1 MKILHIS
8 SGFSPLAGGAG
19 TSVKKTVEALAANGL
34 AVQLFTTRIR
44 GESLFQS
51 SAVPTSSFD
60 VNFLAKWRYAPSI
73 RSALEQVIPQADI
86 VHLNDIWLYPEVV
99 SSLSA
104 LKHKVPYVVSVRGL
118 LHPKALNYNKY
129 RKMLFY
135 RLFGKN
141 VLEKAAMIHV
151 QSENELE
158 AVRLIGLSNP
168 ATIIPNGVS
177 KATFDN
183 LPQAMPLESLYP
195 RTKGKLKIVYL
206 GRIHP
211 SKGLDILADSLKL
224 ILQKGLDVSLVIAG
238 AGEAKHAQ
246 WFSSIINNAGLES
259 KVIFTGHIQES
270 DKLSLLRAC
279 DIFVLPSLFEA
290 FSNSVLEAMM
300 CGLPVIITSC
310 CNFPEV
316 KYCQAGIVIEPDYH
330 QLSDAIIELAENPAL
345 RERMGV
351 NARVLLAR
359 KYTWDVIAGEFI
371 NMYRGVLA
379 K

>member
-19 TSVKKTVEALAANGL
+19 TSVKMTVEALAANSL

-51 SAVPTSSFD
+51 SAVPTTCFD

-73 RSALEQVIPQADI
+73 RSALEQVMPQADI

-99 SSLSA
+99 SSLAA

-118 LHPKALNYNKY
+118 LHPKALNYNEF

-168 ATIIPNGVS
+168 ATIIPNGVL
-177 KATFDN
+177 KATIDN
-183 LPQAMPLESLYP
+183 LPEAMSLESLYP
-195 RTKGKLKIVYL
+195 ETKGKLKIVYL

-224 ILQKGLDVSLVIAG
+224 ILQKGLDVSLIIAG
-238 AGEAKHAQ
+238 AGEAKHVQ

-259 KVIFTGHIQES
+259 NVIFTGHLQES
-270 DKLSLLRAC
+270 DKLSLLLAC
-279 DIFVLPSLFEA
+279 DIFVMPSLFEA

-330 QLSDAIIELAENPAL
+330 QLSDAIIELAENPTL
-345 RERMGV
+345 REQMGV
-351 NARVLLAR
+351 NARALLAR

-371 NMYRGVLA
+371 NMYRVVLA